1 MTISF
6 PRQIFPIALSG
17 LLASQG
23 LQAAPMPDFA
33 LEDVN
38 ATSPRFGESISPRDY
53 LRQVSVYYFGQ
64 ST

>member
-1 MTISF
+1 MNV
-6 PRQIFPIALSG
+6 PRPRLMLPLVVGG
-17 LLASQG
+17 LLTCHA
-23 LQAAPMPDFA
+23 LPADPLPDFA

-38 ATSPRFGESISPRDY
+38 ATSPRYGESISPRDY